1 MLWSRVKHVSVPL
14 RVCVHIRIEGQG
26 KIRKAMGCLVDKD
39 LMHLLE
45 IIGPCFEPIP
55 EHERSGR
62 GLLRKR
68 AKLRRY
74 ESLSR

>member
-1 MLWSRVKHVSVPL
+1 
-14 RVCVHIRIEGQG
+14 
-26 KIRKAMGCLVDKD
+26 MGCLVDKD